1 VQEVAGTSALLLF
14 ALTAIDCACRHGQA
28 CEALVSQGK
37 EPLLVLLEQKQ
48 QPPVGQLLRRI
59 LHCLSVYQIATTFEL
74 TVQQLTKESSSKR
87 ITAEEAV
94 AIDEVTI
101 LLTELLGPS
110 SHPRPVWHQRKLIR
124 QCCPYSRK
132 GAWFHHWQH

>member
-1 VQEVAGTSALLLF
+1 MLIGGLASAQLLCANYADDVSLFLEAGGLGLLLQVVQEVAGTSALLLF

-59 LHCLSVYQIATTFEL
+59 LRRLSVYQIATAFE
-74 TVQQLTKESSSKR
+74 VFYFSCPS
-87 ITAEEAV
+87 
-94 AIDEVTI
+94 
-101 LLTELLGPS
+101 LLT
-110 SHPRPVWHQRKLIR
+110 
-124 QCCPYSRK
+124 CCFRLSYIT
-132 GAWFHHWQH
+132 W